1 MINPF
6 AHRKILK
13 KGKPGR
19 ARITAFAM
27 PERGASSQNIPM
39 TLEVHVE
46 GLSPYE
52 VEDQWMVS
60 SKDTLG
66 FGLEVPVK
74 VDPDKPEKVAIDW
87 GAAREERKGEKAA
100 REASLASQPA
110 VGGSVAIQDPMAAAG
125 LAGALGGLGGQAAG
139 GATPVVDARND
150 PQLRAKLEQLLGRPL
165 EPGTEQTIDV
175 STDPAMAARIM
186 AVVQQH
192 QAEIAAGAA
201 AGAQSGAASGGGDD
215 ALSKLERLAKLR
227 DSGAL
232 TDSEFDQE
240 KRQLLDEL

>member
-1 MINPF
+1 MTQ
-6 AHRKILK
+6 RKLWFVW
-13 KGKPGR
+13 GGVF
-19 ARITAFAM
+19 T
-27 PERGASSQNIPM
+27 
-39 TLEVHVE
+39 
-46 GLSPYE
+46 
-52 VEDQWMVS
+52 
-60 SKDTLG
+60 DTTWR
-66 FGLEVPVK
+66 
-74 VDPDKPEKVAIDW
+74 D
-87 GAAREERKGEKAA
+87 
-100 REASLASQPA
+100 
-110 VGGSVAIQDPMAAAG
+110 
-125 LAGALGGLGGQAAG
+125 
-139 GATPVVDARND
+139 
-150 PQLRAKLEQLLGRPL
+150 L